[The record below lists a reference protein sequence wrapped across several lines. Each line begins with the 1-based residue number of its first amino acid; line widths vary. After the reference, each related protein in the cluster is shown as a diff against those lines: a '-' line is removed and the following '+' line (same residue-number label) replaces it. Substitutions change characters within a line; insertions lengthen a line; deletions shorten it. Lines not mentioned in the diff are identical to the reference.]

1 MDAPKRDAS
10 RYMIS
15 AVEPEDIADVLRL
28 YAGIFCQ
35 SEPLTCWLGFP
46 EERII
51 AIARALYL
59 RPGDRPQQRGVW
71 LKATM
76 EGDATGPAAFL
87 VASDIRDQDPAEP
100 PEGLTARELAKVPPL
115 EGFLKELRR
124 PLERQ
129 YSPVKG
135 ECLHISAIG
144 VASGYQG
151 LGIATRLLGEAL
163 EQART
168 RGYRL
173 AASECTG
180 PASLQCHR
188 KCGFKSIHSVEYRT
202 FEFEGA
208 RPFANIDGVCHLVL
222 KELS

>member
-1 MDAPKRDAS
+1 MDAPKRDAP
-10 RYMIS
+10 RYVIS
-15 AVEPEDIADVLRL
+15 AVEPEDIGDVLRL

-35 SEPLTCWLGFP
+35 SEPLTRWLGFP

-51 AIARALYL
+51 AIARLMYL
-59 RPGDRPQQRGVW
+59 RPGDRPQQRELW
-71 LKATM
+71 LKASI
-76 EGDATGPAAFL
+76 EEDATGPVGFL
-87 VASDIRDQDPAEP
+87 IASDIREQDPAEP
-100 PEGLTARELAKVPPL
+100 PEGLTAQELTKVPPL

-124 PLERQ
+124 PMEEQ
-129 YSPVKG
+129 YSPAKG

-144 VASGYQG
+144 VASGYEG
-151 LGIATRLLGEAL
+151 LGIATRLLGETL
-163 EQART
+163 EEARP

-188 KCGFKSIHSVEYRT
+188 KCGFKSIHSVEYKT
-202 FEFEGA
+202 FEFEGV
-208 RPFANIDGVCHLVL
+208 RPFANIDGVCHLVV